1 MEKIKINKAEIE
13 LLEYIPDF
21 YSIAEITNPLLS
33 EMRPGIKTWVS
44 EDVFEKMQV
53 SIWIVN
59 DIRVNAFAKRY
70 EGKNY
75 IVLTIGLCV
84 AFWKEVEEF
93 LKVLEMGAY
102 KNLP

>member
-1 MEKIKINKAEIE
+1 
-13 LLEYIPDF
+13 
-21 YSIAEITNPLLS
+21 
-33 EMRPGIKTWVS
+33 MRPGIKTWVS

-93 LKVLEMGAY
+93 IGN
-102 KNLP
+102 KNFRKSISPVRKKKKTVIKKSYISPC

>member
-1 MEKIKINKAEIE
+1 MEKTKIKINKTEIE

-70 EGKNY
+70 EGK
-75 IVLTIGLCV
+75 TT
-84 AFWKEVEEF
+84 
-93 LKVLEMGAY
+93 
-102 KNLP
+102 